1 MTGEDCEALQEALER
16 FNDSMVGS
24 YYAELV
30 ACDGGKAIIALYEE
44 ECPNCSLDE
53 AMIELVKALEEEGVK
68 AELEGEEEAAGGERL
83 LTLKLSGARGVTG
96 RERALQGD
104 SRGVE
109 GG

>member
-1 MTGEDCEALQEALER
+1 MMEEECEALQEALER

-30 ACDGGKAIIALYEE
+30 ACSDGKAMVALYEE

-53 AMIELVKALEEEGVK
+53 AIIELVKTLEEEGVK
-68 AELEGEEEAAGGERL
+68 AELEGEEEAIGGERL
-83 LTLKLSGARGVTG
+83 LTLKIAKTL
-96 RERALQGD
+96 
-104 SRGVE
+104 

>member
-30 ACDGGKAIIALYEE
+30 ACDGGKAIVALYEE

-53 AMIELVKALEEEGVK
+53 AMIELVKTLEEEGVN
-68 AELEGEEEAAGGERL
+68 AELEGEDEATGGERII
-83 LTLKLSGARGVTG
+83 TLRIART
-96 RERALQGD
+96 EP
-104 SRGVE
+104 
-109 GG
+109 